1 VHLVVNI
8 LSLTV
13 AASGWYYLFYSRA
26 AHRLEKLE
34 DRRLNLARIRCRR
47 AAGGLL
53 SIMGILM
60 FIGAQRQAEPEHH
73 PRTYIAIWMGVMA
86 LLLVIVIL
94 AMIDLRLTL
103 KIRQEQQRRR

>member
-1 VHLVVNI
+1 VIVVVNI
-8 LSLTV
+8 LSLMV

-34 DRRLNLARIRCRR
+34 DRRLNLSRIRCRR

-53 SIMGILM
+53 SIMGVLM
-60 FIGAQRQAEPEHH
+60 FIGGQRQTEPEAH
-73 PRTYIAIWMGVMA
+73 PRLYIGIWTGVMA